1 MEKDRDVLPCN
12 DMFGSLLLRDVEIIF
27 YKLALLVS
35 ESKFMNGYI
44 TYIMDLG

>member
-12 DMFGSLLLRDVEIIF
+12 DIFRSLLLRDLEIIF
-27 YKLALLVS
+27 YELALLVS
-35 ESKFMNGYI
+35 ERKFMNGYI